1 MPKFMMDCC
10 APVSTET
17 TAMRLISGPSGLR
30 WRMPGRR
37 SPIFRRE
44 YPTIPAALAAWAI
57 TVARA
62 APSTPQPRPA
72 TNHKSSAIFITAAHS
87 KNHSAA
93 AEFPT
98 LRRAVAKK
106 LYRNVKPMPQNMI
119 CR

>member
-1 MPKFMMDCC
+1 MMDCC

-44 YPTIPAALAAWAI
+44 YTTIPAALCRLGDHRRKGGALH
-57 TVARA
+57 
-62 APSTPQPRPA
+62 PQPRPA

-98 LRRAVAKK
+98 LRRAVAKS
-106 LYRNVKPMPQNMI
+106 YTEM
-119 CR
+119 